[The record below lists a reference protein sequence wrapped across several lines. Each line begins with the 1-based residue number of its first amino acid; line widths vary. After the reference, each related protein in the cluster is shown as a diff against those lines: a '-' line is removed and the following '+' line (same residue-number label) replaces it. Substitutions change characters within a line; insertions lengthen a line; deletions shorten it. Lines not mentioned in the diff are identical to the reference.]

1 MYKGLI
7 LSLTAVL
14 ALLTT
19 NAFAADSLPASS
31 TLRAMGLSGLQVL
44 SDAEA
49 SVVRG
54 KGYVHHGRRMSLA
67 SVWGNSY
74 ANIGGRNAGAGAR
87 NGYKASGRR
96 VAEGN
101 TASMVR
107 ATLAK
112 TWRRGHGHGQRAHVR
127 RQVVTKTFISGGSS
141 FARAR

>member
-31 TLRAMGLSGLQVL
+31 ALRAMGLSGLQVL
-44 SDAEA
+44 SDVEA

-54 KGYVHHGRRMSLA
+54 KGYVHGRRISMA

-74 ANIGGRNAGAGAR
+74 ANIGGANAGAGAR
-87 NGYKASGRR
+87 NGYRASGRR

-101 TASMVR
+101 TASMVS

-112 TWRRGHGHGQRAHVR
+112 TWRRGYGRRAHVR